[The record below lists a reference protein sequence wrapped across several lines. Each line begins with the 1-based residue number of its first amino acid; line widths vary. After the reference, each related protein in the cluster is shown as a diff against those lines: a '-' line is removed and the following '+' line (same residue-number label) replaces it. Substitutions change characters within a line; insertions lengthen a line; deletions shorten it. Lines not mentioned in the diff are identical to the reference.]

1 MKKLLRFF
9 ILGAVLL
16 LAAQVLRAQVGV
28 SIRILPPYPNRIT
41 DYEARPQQVL
51 ITLTNQSAGTQQIQL
66 RASVVGDNGIR
77 LEVGQNYKS
86 PTPITLAPG
95 QVRSLNGADLVT
107 LFDYNKLTY
116 SGITKD
122 QFIRGNGLPEGSYQ
136 VCMRAF
142 DYNTNAPIS
151 ADEPIGCSN
160 RFSITSLEP
169 PLVIKPFENEEL
181 KQVAANIFTINWTTP
196 PGAPPS
202 IRYKVR
208 IIEVLGNRNP
218 NDAYLS
224 AVPPYFFE
232 KEVMGNVY
240 VYNPADPQLTPGR
253 KYVLT
258 LQAVDPN
265 GGFTFRNNG
274 ISQVVP
280 FTYGDALQTPISS
293 PIAPQEVP
301 SSPPNVIAA
310 IPDCGS
316 CKSTAPAGSTNNALA
331 EVGKDIKVGKFLMRI
346 VTLSSS
352 GNRLNGTGT
361 INLPFIGSNT
371 PGARLKVQF
380 SDVEVNSALE
390 MKAGLVSGITATN
403 ASGFIPANSANQPPV
418 FGTQQATDLSQYFAS
433 NASQTIQAVRN
444 SVNAAGFELPL
455 ALSTGLNTLAIT
467 KAYFNAEQAWF
478 EAAGAVAIPEDDSFL
493 PLAGRNICLSATDL
507 CENGVL
513 YLSDNFKVN
522 ALNLTLR
529 KGGGNINTD
538 PGTSLTFNKNGM
550 VNLAIDAD
558 YTFPNQSVIDAESGQ
573 ALTARLKA
581 VTEQG
586 WQDWIAQL
594 SMPKFKIGGIESIA
608 FETGERPIYYDH
620 SDFKNPAGIPPSFTS
635 ADAGESPINTSL
647 PTWQGIFIPQT
658 TVHLPEIIKNANG
671 QALKMETSNI
681 IIDANGL
688 TGAIQNSG
696 TVLSI
701 DNGSMDGW
709 YASIDKVT
717 LNVFKSAFKSSTMTG
732 KLVLPAST
740 DYANASNQLD
750 YTAELTTPNG
760 GGIAYQFKIRP
771 KDNLVLNALFMQVNL
786 DSRTQITV
794 SGGGGNPLV
803 ARANLNGELTISN
816 DPMSAIK
823 IPGVGK
829 LKMAG
834 ISFENLKL
842 MTVSPFIDKDGML
855 IKLASAQRKLA
866 GFDYSAKFN
875 GWELGGSGD
884 EIKIAL
890 PFEGNIKLAGEALGC
905 EAKAVFALTSGIK
918 KANNRIVWSG
928 VGGEIR
934 DISFGGEVQ
943 LGAFSLKGAIKYYN
957 NQSSSGSDEGFV
969 GALETNLAG
978 FLQMNM
984 RGRFGVLT
992 DAQGDFNYY
1001 DFNALADFGQAGI
1014 TFAPPIPLA
1023 IYGFGGGFSYNMDID
1038 KSSVPSI
1045 DKVSETK
1052 QAEPKAESSALDLL
1066 NYNPAGLRLTPKR
1079 GAMTLQ
1085 ATLLFG
1091 LTSRNTL
1098 DADAT
1103 FSMGF
1108 NTNGGLSFVKLNG
1121 NARILTDVSKP
1132 LATRREA
1139 STGAGSLDIEFV
1151 TETHAFL
1158 ANLDVEM
1165 GVPTVANKSLLYAQ
1179 GGATFFSNGEKW
1191 YFKIGSPSIPNT
1203 IRFLNFVEGT
1213 SYFQIGNTEIEDMPR
1228 IPKWIEDIV
1237 GYGGKNQSSKL
1248 AASFNVANNQSKQN
1262 RGNSGMIFGAS
1273 SKFGDPDKR
1282 YQFLMFYGE
1291 FAGALGFDFALK
1303 DNYECD
1309 NLPKSGGAGGWYA
1322 TGQAYFGA
1330 KAAVGISVDMF
1341 LVKGD
1346 FEIFSA
1352 GAAATVKA
1360 GFPDPIYAKG
1370 ALGAQFSIL
1379 DGLIDGEFNLQFSI
1393 GQECINSE
1401 AQAFGGVDI
1410 ISQVLP
1416 AKSSEKVP
1424 LNIVPAVTF
1433 NLKVG
1438 GQFGQY
1444 DSYQPGLGMYSFD
1457 DYENPTKEGLPTRR
1471 YFLFD
1476 RSCLTVTLNGEDV
1489 TNRLLRYQGDKKTL
1503 YLPTESHLPKNTKF
1517 NFKVVAR
1524 MKEALLDQAAFI
1536 NSMGGDGS
1544 ALAQFRFI
1552 QMNGRDATQEAETEF
1567 TTDEG
1572 YGNIQASDYAVT
1584 WPMHGHTAVPF
1595 KESGIER
1602 NSQKM
1607 YIETRK
1613 IVDNNTYFK
1622 YPEGT
1627 TYKARIFRNGLKV
1640 GADIDVEM
1648 QVVDTYI
1655 NTPFTGHRRPHTR
1668 WSWAAPELLA
1678 STDYVAIV
1686 VAKIPTGNSSPSV
1699 NTRVSNTTF
1708 ISTQALSAGAIN
1720 TRSTSLS
1727 GNMSNNELRAGES
1740 IAASFA
1746 FKTSRYNTYS
1756 AKLSDAKISKITH
1769 ADKGGTISSINSKA
1783 ANLNTLNSWITPQNG
1798 NYNIVLGAGSNLEI
1812 DVTLNGEK
1820 LNKADVES
1828 TTSDQVFLASNDAS
1842 GGNILNPALSP
1853 ITLEKLYKNPPFAN
1867 LGVDYDLF
1875 KQYLSDRTGIAKTRF
1890 NIKVNPVPV
1899 INGNGIL
1906 DTWAR
1911 TDGGVS
1917 FINSFTAIGAA
1928 LPTDVPKTQG
1938 AQTLQG
1944 GQLSYF
1950 PTYNMPIATPI
1961 LLERIRNVSMGSHS
1975 LGMPSF
1981 TNPIQIVIDRVTNWG
1996 VNWGDAQQAGAP
2008 QVGISNMGAPSTWEG
2023 ISQMATGVVNGTS
2036 TINQMQNGLQG
2047 LKGKGAIR

>member
-1 MKKLLRFF
+1 MKRLIYF
-9 ILGAVLL
+9 ITIGVTLM
-16 LAAQVLRAQVGV
+16 LAQTLHAQVGV

-77 LEVGQNYKS
+77 LEVGRNYKS
-86 PTPITLAPG
+86 STPITLAPG
-95 QVRSLNGADLVT
+95 QVRNLNGADLVT
-107 LFDYNKLTY
+107 LFDYNSLTY
-116 SGITKD
+116 TGITKD

-136 VCMRAF
+136 VCMRAY

-169 PLVIKPFENEEL
+169 PLIIKPTDGEEL
-181 KQVAANIFTINWTTP
+181 KPAAANIFTINWTTP

-208 IIEVLGNRNP
+208 LIEVLGNRNP

-240 VYNPADPQLTPGR
+240 VYNPADPQLTLGR
-253 KYVLT
+253 KYVLAV
-258 LQAVDPN
+258 QAFDPN

-280 FTYGDALQTPISS
+280 FVYGEAIQVPINS
-293 PIAPQEVP
+293 PVAPQQVP
-301 SSPPNVIAA
+301 PSPPNVIAA

-316 CKSTAPAGSTNNALA
+316 CKSTAPAGNTNNALA
-331 EVGKDIKVGKFLMRI
+331 EVGKEIKVGKFLMRI
-346 VTLSSS
+346 VTLASS
-352 GNRLNGTGT
+352 GNKLSGTGT

-380 SDVEVNSALE
+380 SDVEVNSNLE
-390 MKAGLVSGITATN
+390 MKAGLVSGITATG
-403 ASGFIPANSANQPPV
+403 ASSFIPANSAGQAPV
-418 FGTQQATDLSQYFAS
+418 FGTQQATDLTEYFTS
-433 NASQTIQAVRN
+433 NASQTIQSVRN
-444 SVNAAGFELPL
+444 SANASGFELPL

-467 KAYFNAEQAWF
+467 KVYFNAEQAWF
-478 EAAGAVAIPEDDSFL
+478 EAAGAVAIPEDNSVL

-507 CENGVL
+507 CENGVI

-529 KGGGNINTD
+529 TSGGNLNTD

-550 VNLAIDAD
+550 VNLTIDAD
-558 YTFPNQSVIDAESGQ
+558 YTFPNRSVIDAQSGQ

-586 WQDWIAQL
+586 WQDWIAEL
-594 SMPKFKIGGIESIA
+594 SMPKFKIGGLESIA
-608 FETGERPIYYDH
+608 FETGQRPIYFDH
-620 SDFKNPAGIPPSFTS
+620 SDFKNPEGIPSSFTS

-647 PTWQGIFIPQT
+647 PTWQGIYIPKT
-658 TVHLPEIIKNANG
+658 EVHLPEIIKNANG

-696 TVLSI
+696 TVLTI
-701 DNGSMDGW
+701 GEGSMDGW
-709 YASIDKVT
+709 YASIEKVT
-717 LNVFKSAFKSSTMTG
+717 LNIFKSAFKSSTMTG

-750 YTAELTTPNG
+750 YTAELATPNDG
-760 GGIAYQFKIRP
+760 GLAYQFKIHP

-786 DSRTQITV
+786 DSRTEITV

-803 ARANLNGELTISN
+803 ARANLNGSLTISN

-829 LKMAG
+829 LKMLG
-834 ISFENLKL
+834 VGFENLKL
-842 MTVSPFIDKDGML
+842 MTVSPFIDKEGMK
-855 IKLASAQRKLA
+855 IYFASEQRKLA

-875 GWELGGSGD
+875 GWELSGSED
-884 EIKIAL
+884 DVTVAL

-918 KANNRIVWSG
+918 KANNRIVWTG

-943 LGAFSLKGAIKYYN
+943 LGAFSLRGAIKYYN
-957 NQSSSGSDEGFV
+957 NKSNSGSDEGFV

-978 FLQMNM
+978 FLQINM

-1052 QAEPKAESSALDLL
+1052 QAEPSKESSALDLL

-1108 NTNGGLSFVKLNG
+1108 NTNGGLNFVRLNG

-1139 STGAGSLDIEFV
+1139 STGAGSLEIEFV

-1158 ANLDVEM
+1158 ANLEVEM
-1165 GVPTVANKSLLYAQ
+1165 GVPTVANKSLLHAK

-1213 SYFQIGNTEIEDMPR
+1213 SYFQIGNTGIEDMPR
-1228 IPKWIEDIV
+1228 IPQWIEDIV
-1237 GYGGKNQSSKL
+1237 GHGGKNQSSKL
-1248 AASFNVANNQSKQN
+1248 SESFNVASNQSKQN
-1262 RGNSGMIFGAS
+1262 RSNSGMIFGAA

-1303 DNYECD
+1303 DNYECN

-1370 ALGAQFSIL
+1370 ALGAHFRIL
-1379 DGLIDGEFNLQFSI
+1379 DGLIDGDFNLQFSI

-1401 AQAFGGVDI
+1401 AQAFGGLEI

-1416 AKSSEKVP
+1416 EKSSEKVP

-1433 NLKVG
+1433 NLSIG
-1438 GQFGQY
+1438 GQFAQY
-1444 DSYQPGLGMYSFD
+1444 DSYQPGLGMYAFD
-1457 DYENPTKEGLPTRR
+1457 DYENPTKDGMPTRR

-1489 TNRLLRYQGDKKTL
+1489 TNRLARYKGDKKTL
-1503 YLPTESHLPKNTKF
+1503 YLPTETHLPKNTKF

-1524 MKEALLDQAAFI
+1524 MKEAFLDQAAFI

-1552 QMNGRDATQEAETEF
+1552 QLNGRDATQDAETEF

-1595 KESGIER
+1595 KESGIEQ
-1602 NSQKM
+1602 NAQKM

-1613 IVDNNTYFK
+1613 VVDNHTYFK

-1627 TYKARIFRNGLKV
+1627 TYKARIFRNGVKV
-1640 GADIDVEM
+1640 GADIDVDM
-1648 QVVDTYI
+1648 QTVNTYI
-1655 NTPFTGHRRPHTR
+1655 NTPYTGHQRPHTR

-1686 VAKIPTGNSSPSV
+1686 VAKIPAGNSSPNV

-1708 ISTQALSAGAIN
+1708 VSTQALSAGAIN
-1720 TRSTSLS
+1720 TRSTALS
-1727 GNMSNNELRAGES
+1727 GNMNNNELRAGES

-1746 FKTSRYNTYS
+1746 FKTSRHNTYN

-1769 ADKGGTISSINSKA
+1769 ADKGGAISSANSTA
-1783 ANLNTLNSWITPQNG
+1783 TNLNILNSWITPQNG
-1798 NYNIVLGAGSNLEI
+1798 IYKIILGMGSNLEI

-1820 LNKADVES
+1820 FNKADVES
-1828 TTSDQVFLASNDAS
+1828 TTSDQVFLASSASS
-1842 GGNILNPALSP
+1842 GGNLVNPRLSP

-1867 LGVDYDLF
+1867 FGADNDLF
-1875 KQYLSDRTGIAKTRF
+1875 KQYLSDRTGVAKARF
-1890 NIKVNPVPV
+1890 AISNNPVPT
-1899 INGNGIL
+1899 ISGNGIL

-1917 FINSFTAIGAA
+1917 FINSFTVIGAV
-1928 LPTDVPKTQG
+1928 LPTDVPKPPSNQATQVG
-1938 AQTLQG
+1938 QFLSFQT
-1944 GQLSYF
+1944 F
-1950 PTYNMPIATPI
+1950 TVPMVTPT
-1961 LLERIRNVSMGSHS
+1961 LLERIRNVSIGSHS
-1975 LGMPSF
+1975 VGMPSF
-1981 TNPIQIVIDRVTNWG
+1981 TNPVQIVIDRVTNWS
-1996 VNWGDAQQAGAP
+1996 VNWGNNQQAGAP
-2008 QVGISNMGAPSTWEG
+2008 QAGISNMGATSTWEG

-2036 TINQMQNGLQG
+2036 TLNQLQNGLQG